1 MKNMEYVNWMG
12 NVNVLKDSQV
22 LLAVVILK
30 LIANYHNQQGVWM
43 NVIIEVNVIMKLDY
57 VHVKMDLVV
66 LIVLLSKEQNLDL
79 LLFGIY

>member
-1 MKNMEYVNWMG
+1 MKNMEYVNWME
-12 NVNVLKDSQV
+12 NVSVLKVSQV
-22 LLAVVILK
+22 LLVVVILK
-30 LIANYHNQQGVWM
+30 LIVNYHNQLDVWM

-66 LIVLLSKEQNLDL
+66 LIVHLSKEQNLDT